1 MQKKF
6 DCIFHFCI
14 NSNFPQQIREKRN
27 IRKKYKIMFCSSC
40 GSLIIPNNGK
50 YVCNVCGNEEKLKGE
65 NRITAKSTGK
75 EMVFIKES
83 SRVEP
88 LDSDAVCLQ
97 ESPLYLLDHF
107 LYSFLVYVAGTG
119 NFPEHIPQGRRK
131 IFKYHSTPQYSLQRC
146 PQSWHVYMAVS
157 GSSADAT
164 VDFIFNVAPL

>member
-1 MQKKF
+1 MAQKGSLMQKKV
-6 DCIFHFCI
+6 DCILHFCI

-88 LDSDAVCLQ
+88 LDSEAVC
-97 ESPLYLLDHF
+97 PKCNHKGAY
-107 LYSFLVYVAGTG
+107 YVLKQTRAADE
-119 NFPEHIPQGRRK
+119 PETAIYTCQDCGHRWRE
-131 IFKYHSTPQYSLQRC
+131 Y
-146 PQSWHVYMAVS
+146 
-157 GSSADAT
+157 
-164 VDFIFNVAPL
+164 